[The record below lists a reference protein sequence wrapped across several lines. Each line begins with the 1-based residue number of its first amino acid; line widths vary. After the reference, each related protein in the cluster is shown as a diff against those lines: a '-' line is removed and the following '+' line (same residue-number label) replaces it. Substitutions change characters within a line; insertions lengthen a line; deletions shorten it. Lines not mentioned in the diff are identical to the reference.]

1 MGLKDDKS
9 CLGYLGAAYQYN
21 LVKSFI
27 EDKEFFKSLN
37 EIIDQNAFTEPVLK
51 HIVAIMRNHYNK
63 YGSVPGYDL
72 IGIELRDSAH
82 TEHDREVNMAVLER
96 MRNTTLEAPD
106 LIMSKGEKFFKQQNL
121 VKAANT
127 ILQIAGNGDAS
138 KYDECKDILDA
149 ALKAGRR
156 DRRLY
161 RVFDDYEDTLA
172 ADYRSPIPTGIGK
185 LDETLEGGLGAGELA
200 CIIGPSGFG
209 KAQPVSELVATPN
222 GWSRMGDIKVGDY
235 VIGSDGRPTKVI
247 GVFPQG
253 VRPIYRVEFSDGVS
267 CRCDEEH
274 LWNVNSHYQRFGKK
288 YVSGLS
294 KSRDDKYVVRDES
307 YKTLSLK
314 DIIAKGLIL
323 GGKHK
328 HYNFRVPMPK
338 PVNYAE
344 KHVLINP
351 YLLGY
356 FIGDGCQ
363 SRKAITVG
371 HKDEEIVVHL
381 LKQYGG
387 REFSINHHKDRAT
400 TLGFRSDFEK
410 DLSVYYTCNHTAENK
425 FIPDDYKYNSL
436 ENRILLLNGLMD
448 SDGTCIKNGTS
459 AYNTKSKRLAEDVR
473 ELVLSLGGY
482 VTVAEKKCGYFNKKY
497 NRYVDCGI
505 QYEVRFTLCD
515 SSIPVF
521 QLGRKQERV
530 NYRTKYANNRF
541 IKAVTKIGEEEAQCI
556 KVDAEDELYL
566 TRDYI
571 VTHNTTV
578 TTAIASTAATT
589 LTEANNYKGYKVLQV
604 VFEDNPKQMRR
615 KHLSRISQT
624 EARCLSHE
632 DCIEHVRELT
642 NPTLQNNKYIQDNII
657 IAKYAS
663 GENTVGDIANLVK
676 ELTNEGFKPDVLI
689 LDYFECLKLE
699 RGFENDKWDAE
710 GKTMRKLESITG
722 ELGLATW
729 VTTQGTKESLN
740 VDIVTLDKAGGSFKK
755 VQIAHIVV
763 SISRTLEDIDNN
775 VAKLTILK
783 NRAGK
788 SGKTFDNVYFNN
800 GTCTIN
806 TDTCTEFNSIIDYGR
821 EQKQSKE
828 AMAAEIFKNAKA
840 QRQASRQIG
849 AREDEEF

>member
-200 CIIGPSGFG
+200 CIIGPSGYG
-209 KAQPVSELVATPN
+209 K
-222 GWSRMGDIKVGDY
+222 
-235 VIGSDGRPTKVI
+235 
-247 GVFPQG
+247 
-253 VRPIYRVEFSDGVS
+253 
-267 CRCDEEH
+267 
-274 LWNVNSHYQRFGKK
+274 
-288 YVSGLS
+288 
-294 KSRDDKYVVRDES
+294 
-307 YKTLSLK
+307 
-314 DIIAKGLIL
+314 
-323 GGKHK
+323 
-328 HYNFRVPMPK
+328 
-338 PVNYAE
+338 
-344 KHVLINP
+344 
-351 YLLGY
+351 
-356 FIGDGCQ
+356 
-363 SRKAITVG
+363 
-371 HKDEEIVVHL
+371 
-381 LKQYGG
+381 
-387 REFSINHHKDRAT
+387 T
-400 TLGFRSDFEK
+400 TL
-410 DLSVYYTCNHTAENK
+410 
-425 FIPDDYKYNSL
+425 
-436 ENRILLLNGLMD
+436 
-448 SDGTCIKNGTS
+448 
-459 AYNTKSKRLAEDVR
+459 
-473 ELVLSLGGY
+473 
-482 VTVAEKKCGYFNKKY
+482 
-497 NRYVDCGI
+497 
-505 QYEVRFTLCD
+505 
-515 SSIPVF
+515 
-521 QLGRKQERV
+521 
-530 NYRTKYANNRF
+530 
-541 IKAVTKIGEEEAQCI
+541 
-556 KVDAEDELYL
+556 
-566 TRDYI
+566 
-571 VTHNTTV
+571 

-589 LTEANNYKGYKVLQV
+589 LCESNNYKGYKVLQV

-615 KHLSRISQT
+615 KHMSRIAQT

-642 NPTLQNNKYIQDNII
+642 DPKLQNNRYIQDNII
-657 IAKYAS
+657 IAKFAS
-663 GENTVGDIANLVK
+663 GEHTVGDIANLIK
-676 ELTNEGFKPDVLI
+676 ELTNEGFKTDVLI

-699 RGFENDKWDAE
+699 RGFDNDKWDAE

-729 VTTQGTKESLN
+729 VTTQGTKKSLN
-740 VDIVTLDKAGGSFKK
+740 VDIVTLDKAGGSFKQ

-775 VAKLTILK
+775 IAKMTILK

-821 EQKQSKE
+821 EQKQTKE

>member
-267 CRCDEEH
+267 CRCDIEH
-274 LWNVNSHYQRFGKK
+274 LWNVIYCNQGFDKK
-288 YVSGLS
+288 NA
-294 KSRDDKYVVRDES
+294 VRDKNYETI
-307 YKTLSLK
+307 TLK
-314 DIIAKGLIL
+314 EIISRGIITE
-323 GGKHK
+323 GKRK
-328 HYNFRVPMPK
+328 RYRFKVPTTK
-338 PVNYAE
+338 PVEYTE
-344 KHVLINP
+344 KKVLISP

-356 FIGDGCQ
+356 FIGNR
-363 SRKAITVG
+363 SKSTKTITVRA
-371 HKDEEIVVHL
+371 KDEERTTQL
-381 LKQYGG
+381 LKEYGG
-387 REFSINHHKDRAT
+387 REFTVSKSVGRSARLRFDESFCRDLCT
-400 TLGFRSDFEK
+400 YYKGSDFSSER
-410 DLSVYYTCNHTAENK
+410 
-425 FIPDDYKYNSL
+425 FIPDEYKYNSL
-436 ENRILLLNGLMD
+436 QNRILLLNGIMD
-448 SDGTCIKNGTS
+448 SGGKCAKNGTCI
-459 AYNTKSKRLAEDVR
+459 YNTKYKELAEDVR
-473 ELVLSLGGY
+473 ELVLSLGGRA
-482 VTVAEKKCGYFNKKY
+482 TLSEEKY
-497 NRYVDCGI
+497 NP
-505 QYEVRFTLCD
+505 YEVRFELCD
-515 SSIPVF
+515 ISIPVF
-521 QLGRKQERV
+521 LIERKQELV
-530 NYRTKYANNRF
+530 NYRTNVDSDRF
-541 IKAVTKIGEEEAQCI
+541 LTSVVYSGNEEAQCI
-556 KVDAEDELYL
+556 KVDADDELYL
-566 TRDYI
+566 TCDYI